1 MTAAP
6 RTDVTDTRGGDQIRH
21 LPDLSTHLAF
31 LIPAANVVMQL
42 AHPAVGRGVVESRV
56 DRGRADL
63 RPIKRARTTAQY
75 LSVATLGS
83 SDDRRYFHEAVH
95 RIHAQVTSTD
105 SSPVRYDANS
115 AGIQMWVALCLV
127 RYYTDQWQMVHGPL
141 SRPELD
147 HVVRIAAPLG
157 TTLHVPEA
165 RWPRDWDQYERAF
178 AAGLDEVR
186 VDDTVRE
193 YLHDLATFKF
203 LEIRTGQLG
212 TLAHKTLGPWN
223 LTITKFAV
231 PPRIREE
238 MHWEITH
245 HDLRRRRILLAVVS
259 LLEKIFPKPLRVY
272 YRLNLLD
279 LRVRRRLGIAVF

>member
-6 RTDVTDTRGGDQIRH
+6 RTDVADTRGGDQIRH

-42 AHPAVGRGVVESRV
+42 ANPAVGRGVVESRV
-56 DRGRADL
+56 DSGRADL

-75 LSVATLGS
+75 LAVATLGS
-83 SDDRRYFHEAVH
+83 EEDRRFFHEAVH
-95 RIHAQVTSTD
+95 RIHTQVTSTEN
-105 SSPVRYDANS
+105 SPVRYNANS

-141 SRPELD
+141 SREELD

-165 RWPRDWDQYERAF
+165 HWPGDWDSYERLF
-178 AAGLDEVR
+178 DAGLDEVR
-186 VDDTVRE
+186 IDDTVRE
-193 YLHDLATFKF
+193 YLHDLANFRF
-203 LEIRTGQLG
+203 LEIRIKQLG

-223 LTITKFAV
+223 LSMTKFAV
-231 PPRIREE
+231 PPRVREE

-245 HDLRRRRILLAVVS
+245 HDLRRRRIVLALVS
-259 LLEKIFPKPLRVY
+259 VLEKVFPKPLRVY
-272 YRLNLLD
+272 YRLNLID